1 MTTRSFSPSP
11 DQPEIPHGI
20 AAHPLAPSDG
30 GPADGSPPTSRP
42 SQEGPAQTDPE
53 GENVDPMHRLVHAAV
68 ADRPLEEVLQLIT
81 LLEQSPKY
89 AQATVDALRAVGV
102 DRSVEDV
109 TRLVTLLTRPP
120 RNPDCA
126 DEAIRAAAENR
137 PVEDVS
143 RLMAL
148 LQRAPLE
155 PHCGEEA
162 VRAAAGRPVEE
173 LVQLIG
179 RLAEE
184 AEDAEQIE
192 QAEQQDASGQASR
205 PATDRSTAALP
216 ESPSGRAPADPRDA
230 DRAGDR
236 PAARRRRPRRPR
248 TATRRTA
255 PPLWP
260 RLIAAATLVLCGLSY
275 FPLHRDGAS
284 GTAYG
289 FALGVSILCVLL
301 APALILHG
309 GLFVLAVSVVVP
321 AALAALQLFDGRFHS
336 SRLSQALR
344 ITAAPPWFA
353 GLMAV
358 LAALAA
364 LTALLALL
372 ASRRFGRQLDLPGDP
387 DHRALADASQAPQ

>member
-11 DQPEIPHGI
+11 DRPDIPHGT
-20 AAHPLAPSDG
+20 APHPLAPSDG

-42 SQEGPAQTDPE
+42 SQEGPAQTGPE
-53 GENVDPMHRLVHAAV
+53 GENADPVHRLVHAAV
-68 ADRPLEEVLQLIT
+68 SDRPLDEVLQLIT

-89 AQATVDALRAVGV
+89 AQATADALRAVGV

-109 TRLVTLLTRPP
+109 TRLVTLLTQPP
-120 RNPDCA
+120 RHPDSA

-137 PVEDVS
+137 PVEDVT

-184 AEDAEQIE
+184 
-192 QAEQQDASGQASR
+192 QDASA
-205 PATDRSTAALP
+205 RS
-216 ESPSGRAPADPRDA
+216 SGRAADQYTATAAAPVHEANDPEST
-230 DRAGDR
+230 DHR
-236 PAARRRRPRRPR
+236 PAAREHRPRRPR
-248 TATRRTA
+248 TAPRRAA

-260 RLIAAATLVLCGLSY
+260 RFIAAATLVLCGLSY

-284 GTAYG
+284 GTAFG

-301 APALILHG
+301 APAVILHG
-309 GLFVLAVSVVVP
+309 GLSVLAVSMVVP

-336 SRLSQALR
+336 PRLSEALGT
-344 ITAAPPWFA
+344 TAAPSWFA

-372 ASRRFGRQLDLPGDP
+372 ASRRFGRQLDLPGHP
-387 DHRALADASQAPQ
+387 GHRVLADAYQPPQ

>member
-11 DQPEIPHGI
+11 DQPDIPRDG
-20 AAHPLAPSDG
+20 AADPLM
-30 GPADGSPPTSRP
+30 PA
-42 SQEGPAQTDPE
+42 A
-53 GENVDPMHRLVHAAV
+53 GEYTDPMHGLVHAAV

-109 TRLVTLLTRPP
+109 TRLVTLLTQPP

-126 DEAIRAAAENR
+126 DEAIRAAAEYR
-137 PVEDVS
+137 PVEDVT

-148 LQRAPLE
+148 LHRAPLE

-162 VRAAAGRPVEE
+162 VRAAASRPVEE
-173 LVQLIG
+173 LVLLIG
-179 RLAEE
+179 RLSEE
-184 AEDAEQIE
+184 QSAPV
-192 QAEQQDASGQASR
+192 R
-205 PATDRSTAALP
+205 VPAVEADQSVTPVSQEPGPTP
-216 ESPSGRAPADPRDA
+216 E
-230 DRAGDR
+230 RAGGGR
-236 PAARRRRPRRPR
+236 TTPQHRPRRP
-248 TATRRTA
+248 RTA

-260 RLIAAATLVLCGLSY
+260 RLIAAVALVLCGLSY

-284 GTAYG
+284 GAAYG
-289 FALGVSILCVLL
+289 SALGVSVLCVLL
-301 APALILHG
+301 APALVLHG
-309 GLFVLAVSVVVP
+309 SLPVLAVSVVVP
-321 AALAALQLFDGRFHS
+321 TALAAIQLFDGRFHS
-336 SRLSQALR
+336 TRLSEALR
-344 ITAAPPWFA
+344 ITAAPSWFA

-372 ASRRFGRQLDLPGDP
+372 ATRRFGRHLDLPDP
-387 DHRALADASQAPQ
+387 PHDLPLAEVGQTPL

>member
-11 DQPEIPHGI
+11 DRPDIPHGT
-20 AAHPLAPSDG
+20 AVDPLAPSDG

-42 SQEGPAQTDPE
+42 SQEGPARTGHE
-53 GENVDPMHRLVHAAV
+53 GENSDPMHRLVQAAV
-68 ADRPLEEVLQLIT
+68 ADRPLDEVLQLIT

-120 RNPDCA
+120 RHPDCA
-126 DEAIRAAAENR
+126 DEAIRAAAESR
-137 PVEDVS
+137 PVEDVT

-148 LQRAPLE
+148 LQQAPLE

-184 AEDAEQIE
+184 
-192 QAEQQDASGQASR
+192 QDVSARGSERAADQNT
-205 PATDRSTAALP
+205 PRSTAPGQDAHDAPDP
-216 ESPSGRAPADPRDA
+216 ESTDGH
-230 DRAGDR
+230 R
-236 PAARRRRPRRPR
+236 PAVRQHRPRRVR
-248 TATRRTA
+248 TATRRAA

-260 RLIAAATLVLCGLSY
+260 RLIAAAALVLCGLLY
-275 FPLHRDGAS
+275 FPLHRAGAS
-284 GTAYG
+284 GTAFG
-289 FALGVSILCVLL
+289 CVLGVSILCVLL
-301 APALILHG
+301 APAVILHG
-309 GLFVLAVSVVVP
+309 GLSVLAVSMVVP

-336 SRLSQALR
+336 TRLSDALR
-344 ITAAPPWFA
+344 ITAAPSWFA

-372 ASRRFGRQLDLPGDP
+372 ASRRFGRQLDLPGHP
-387 DHRALADASQAPQ
+387 DQPALADANRTPQ

>member
-1 MTTRSFSPSP
+1 MTIRSFSPSP
-11 DQPEIPHGI
+11 DQPDIPHGT
-20 AAHPLAPSDG
+20 AAHGFEPSDG
-30 GPADGSPPTSRP
+30 GPADPTPPTSRP
-42 SQEGPAQTDPE
+42 TQEGPAPTGPE

-68 ADRPLEEVLQLIT
+68 ADRPLDEVLQLIT

-89 AQATVDALRAVGV
+89 AQATVDALRAVGE

-109 TRLVTLLTRPP
+109 TRLVTLLTQPP
-120 RNPDCA
+120 RSPDCA

-137 PVEDVS
+137 PVEDVT

-162 VRAAAGRPVEE
+162 VRAAAGRPVED

-184 AEDAEQIE
+184 
-192 QAEQQDASGQASR
+192 QDASARAPG
-205 PATDRSTAALP
+205 PAADRSTAPLHEA
-216 ESPSGRAPADPRDA
+216 SGRTPADTHEPEP
-230 DRAGDR
+230 AGDR
-236 PAARRRRPRRPR
+236 PAARQRRARRPR
-248 TATRRTA
+248 TTTRRGT
-255 PPLWP
+255 PPVWP
-260 RLIAAATLVLCGLSY
+260 RLIASAALILCGLSY

-284 GTAYG
+284 ATAYG

-301 APALILHG
+301 APALVLHG

-353 GLMAV
+353 GLIAV

-372 ASRRFGRQLDLPGDP
+372 ATRRFGRQLDLPGPP
-387 DHRALADASQAPQ
+387 DHRALADANQTPQ

>member
-1 MTTRSFSPSP
+1 MTIRSFPPSP
-11 DQPEIPHGI
+11 DQPDIPHGTP
-20 AAHPLAPSDG
+20 AHAFAPSDG
-30 GPADGSPPTSRP
+30 GPADGTPPTSRP
-42 SQEGPAQTDPE
+42 TQEGSAQPGPE

-68 ADRPLEEVLQLIT
+68 ADRPLDEVLQLIT

-109 TRLVTLLTRPP
+109 TRLVALLTQPP
-120 RNPDCA
+120 RDPESA

-137 PVEDVS
+137 PVEDVT

-148 LQRAPLE
+148 LQRAQVE
-155 PHCGEEA
+155 PHCGEEM

-184 AEDAEQIE
+184 
-192 QAEQQDASGQASR
+192 QDASVRAPG
-205 PATDRSTAALP
+205 PAAERSTAPLYEAP
-216 ESPSGRAPADPRDA
+216 GRTPADTHEPEPA
-230 DRAGDR
+230 DDR
-236 PAARRRRPRRPR
+236 PAARQRRARRPR
-248 TATRRTA
+248 TTTRRTA
-255 PPLWP
+255 PPVWP
-260 RLIAAATLVLCGLSY
+260 RLIASAVLILCGLSY

-301 APALILHG
+301 APALVLQG

-353 GLMAV
+353 GLIAA

-372 ASRRFGRQLDLPGDP
+372 ASRRFGRQLDLPGHP
-387 DHRALADASQAPQ
+387 DHRALADANQTPQ

>member
-1 MTTRSFSPSP
+1 MTIRSFSPSP
-11 DQPEIPHGI
+11 DRPDIPHGT
-20 AAHPLAPSDG
+20 AAHALTPSDG
-30 GPADGSPPTSRP
+30 GPADRTPPTSRP
-42 SQEGPAQTDPE
+42 SQEGSAQTGPE
-53 GENVDPMHRLVHAAV
+53 GENVDPMHRLVQAAI
-68 ADRPLEEVLQLIT
+68 ADRPLDEVLQLIT

-89 AQATVDALRAVGV
+89 AQATVDALRAVGES
-102 DRSVEDV
+102 RSVEDV
-109 TRLVTLLTRPP
+109 TRLVTLLTQPP
-120 RNPDCA
+120 RSPDCA

-137 PVEDVS
+137 PVEDVT

-184 AEDAEQIE
+184 
-192 QAEQQDASGQASR
+192 QDASAPG
-205 PATDRSTAALP
+205 PAAERSTAALH
-216 ESPSGRAPADPRDA
+216 ESPGQTPADTHEPEP
-230 DRAGDR
+230 AGDR
-236 PAARRRRPRRPR
+236 PAARQRRARRPR
-248 TATRRTA
+248 TTTRRGA
-255 PPLWP
+255 PPVWP
-260 RLIAAATLVLCGLSY
+260 RLIASAALILCGLSY

-284 GTAYG
+284 ATAYG

-301 APALILHG
+301 APALVLQG

-353 GLMAV
+353 GLIAV
-358 LAALAA
+358 FAALAA

-372 ASRRFGRQLDLPGDP
+372 ASRRFGRQLDLPGPP
-387 DHRALADASQAPQ
+387 DHRALADANQAPQ

>member
-11 DQPEIPHGI
+11 DQPDIPHGS
-20 AAHPLAPSDG
+20 AA
-30 GPADGSPPTSRP
+30 
-42 SQEGPAQTDPE
+42 PAQAGPE
-53 GENVDPMHRLVHAAV
+53 DEHADPMHGLVRAAV

-126 DEAIRAAAENR
+126 DEAIRAAAECR
-137 PVEDVS
+137 PVEDVT
-143 RLMAL
+143 RLMDL
-148 LQRAPLE
+148 LHQAPLE
-155 PHCGEEA
+155 PHCAEEA

-184 AEDAEQIE
+184 
-192 QAEQQDASGQASR
+192 QDAPGHVSGMAADQ
-205 PATDRSTAALP
+205 STAQAAPVSDTAGRIPAGPPDP
-216 ESPSGRAPADPRDA
+216 E
-230 DRAGDR
+230 RAGGR
-236 PAARRRRPRRPR
+236 TARQHRPRRPR
-248 TATRRTA
+248 TATRGSA
-255 PPLWP
+255 PPAWP
-260 RLIAAATLVLCGLSY
+260 RLFAAAALVLCGLSY

-284 GTAYG
+284 DTAYG

-301 APALILHG
+301 APALVLHG
-309 GLFVLAVSVVVP
+309 SVSVLAVATVVP
-321 AALAALQLFDGRFHS
+321 AALAAIQLFDGRFHS
-336 SRLSQALR
+336 TRLSQALR

-372 ASRRFGRQLDLPGDP
+372 ASRRFGRQLDLPGHP
-387 DHRALADASQAPQ
+387 DDRAPAEASQTPQ

>member
-1 MTTRSFSPSP
+1 MTTSSFSPSP
-11 DQPEIPHGI
+11 DRPDISRDS
-20 AAHPLAPSDG
+20 AADPLV
-30 GPADGSPPTSRP
+30 PA
-42 SQEGPAQTDPE
+42 EGAYI
-53 GENVDPMHRLVHAAV
+53 DPMHSLVHAAV
-68 ADRPLEEVLQLIT
+68 ADRPLDEVLQLIT

-102 DRSVEDV
+102 NRSVEDV

-120 RNPDCA
+120 RDPDCA
-126 DEAIRAAAENR
+126 DETIRAAAENR
-137 PVEDVS
+137 PVEDVT

-148 LQRAPLE
+148 LHRAPLE

-162 VRAAAGRPVEE
+162 VRAAAARPVEE

-184 AEDAEQIE
+184 QSA
-192 QAEQQDASGQASR
+192 
-205 PATDRSTAALP
+205 PARALGVAPVQSTAPDAPPP
-216 ESPSGRAPADPRDA
+216 EPPRHAPADPYGPEGTD
-230 DRAGDR
+230 DRT
-236 PAARRRRPRRPR
+236 ARQRRPRRRPSTTPR
-248 TATRRTA
+248 RGA
-255 PPLWP
+255 PPVWP
-260 RLIAAATLVLCGLSY
+260 RLIAAVALVLCGLSY

-284 GTAYG
+284 ADAYG

-309 GLFVLAVSVVVP
+309 SLAVLGLSMVVP
-321 AALAALQLFDGRFHS
+321 AALAAIQLFNGRFHS
-336 SRLSQALR
+336 TRLSEALR

-372 ASRRFGRQLDLPGDP
+372 ASRRFGRQLGLPDPP
-387 DHRALADASQAPQ
+387 DHRPLAGAGRTPQ

>member
-1 MTTRSFSPSP
+1 MTIRSFSPSP
-11 DQPEIPHGI
+11 DQPDIPHGT
-20 AAHPLAPSDG
+20 AAHGFEPSDG
-30 GPADGSPPTSRP
+30 GPADPTPPTSRP
-42 SQEGPAQTDPE
+42 TQEGPAPTGPE

-68 ADRPLEEVLQLIT
+68 ADRPLDEVLQLIT

-89 AQATVDALRAVGV
+89 AQATVDALRAVGE

-109 TRLVTLLTRPP
+109 TRLVTLLTQPP
-120 RNPDCA
+120 RSPDCA

-137 PVEDVS
+137 PVEDVT

-162 VRAAAGRPVEE
+162 VRAAAGRPVED

-184 AEDAEQIE
+184 
-192 QAEQQDASGQASR
+192 QDASARAPG
-205 PATDRSTAALP
+205 PAADRSTAPLHEA
-216 ESPSGRAPADPRDA
+216 SGRTPAGTHEPEP
-230 DRAGDR
+230 AGDR
-236 PAARRRRPRRPR
+236 PAAWQRRARRPR
-248 TATRRTA
+248 TTTRRGA
-255 PPLWP
+255 PPVWP
-260 RLIAAATLVLCGLSY
+260 RLIASAALILCGLSY

-284 GTAYG
+284 ATAYG

-301 APALILHG
+301 APALVLHG

-353 GLMAV
+353 GLIAV

-372 ASRRFGRQLDLPGDP
+372 ATRRFGRQLNLRGHP
-387 DHRALADASQAPQ
+387 DHRALADANQTPQ

>member
-89 AQATVDALRAVGV
+89 AQATIDALRAVGV

-126 DEAIRAAAENR
+126 DEAIRAAAEHR
-137 PVEDVS
+137 PVEDVT

-184 AEDAEQIE
+184 AEDAEQ
-192 QAEQQDASGQASR
+192 AEQQGATAQASGPVS
-205 PATDRSTAALP
+205 DRSAAPLSEP
-216 ESPSGRAPADPRDA
+216 SPGRTPADPRDT
-230 DRAGDR
+230 DRADDR

-248 TATRRTA
+248 TTARRTA

-260 RLIAAATLVLCGLSY
+260 RLIAAAALVLCGLSY

-372 ASRRFGRQLDLPGDP
+372 ASRRFGRQLDLPPGDP
-387 DHRALADASQAPQ
+387 DHRALADASQTPQ

>member
-1 MTTRSFSPSP
+1 MTIRSFSPSP
-11 DQPEIPHGI
+11 DQPDIPHGTP
-20 AAHPLAPSDG
+20 AHAFAPSDG
-30 GPADGSPPTSRP
+30 GPADGTPPTSRP
-42 SQEGPAQTDPE
+42 TQEGSAQPGPE

-68 ADRPLEEVLQLIT
+68 ADRPLDEVLQLIT

-109 TRLVTLLTRPP
+109 TRLVALLTQPP
-120 RNPDCA
+120 RDPESA

-137 PVEDVS
+137 PVEDVT

-148 LQRAPLE
+148 LQRAQVE
-155 PHCGEEA
+155 PHCGEEM

-184 AEDAEQIE
+184 
-192 QAEQQDASGQASR
+192 QDASTRAPGS
-205 PATDRSTAALP
+205 ATERSTAPLHEAP
-216 ESPSGRAPADPRDA
+216 GRTPADTHEPEPA
-230 DRAGDR
+230 DDR
-236 PAARRRRPRRPR
+236 PAARQRRARRPR
-248 TATRRTA
+248 TTTRRTA
-255 PPLWP
+255 PPVWP
-260 RLIAAATLVLCGLSY
+260 RLIASAVLILCGLSY

-284 GTAYG
+284 ATAYG

-301 APALILHG
+301 APALVLQG

-353 GLMAV
+353 GLIAV

-372 ASRRFGRQLDLPGDP
+372 ASRRFGRQLDLPGHP
-387 DHRALADASQAPQ
+387 DHRALADANQTPQ

>member
-1 MTTRSFSPSP
+1 MTIRSFSPSP
-11 DQPEIPHGI
+11 DQPEIPHDS
-20 AAHPLAPSDG
+20 AAHPLVPADG
-30 GPADGSPPTSRP
+30 GPADGSPPPRP
-42 SQEGPAQTDPE
+42 SSQEGPAQTGPE
-53 GENVDPMHRLVHAAV
+53 GEYTDPMHGLVHAAV
-68 ADRPLEEVLQLIT
+68 ADRPLEEVLQFIT

-126 DEAIRAAAENR
+126 DEAIRAAAECR
-137 PVEDVS
+137 PVEDVT
-143 RLMAL
+143 RLMTL
-148 LQRAPLE
+148 LRRAPLE

-162 VRAAAGRPVEE
+162 VRAAASRPVEE

-184 AEDAEQIE
+184 QSAAAHAPEAAADQSTAPAASLYE
-192 QAEQQDASGQASR
+192 APGRTPAATHDPQDA
-205 PATDRSTAALP
+205 D
-216 ESPSGRAPADPRDA
+216 
-230 DRAGDR
+230 DR
-236 PAARRRRPRRPR
+236 PARQRRSRRPR
-248 TATRRTA
+248 TTTRRTA
-255 PPLWP
+255 PPVWP
-260 RLIAAATLVLCGLSY
+260 RLIAAAALVLCGLSY

-284 GTAYG
+284 GAAYG

-301 APALILHG
+301 APALMLHG
-309 GLFVLAVSVVVP
+309 GLPVLAASMVVP
-321 AALAALQLFDGRFHS
+321 AALAAIQLFDGRFHS
-336 SRLSQALR
+336 TRLSQALR

-372 ASRRFGRQLDLPGDP
+372 ASRRFGRHLDLPDHP
-387 DHRALADASQAPQ
+387 DHRPLAEANRTPQ

>member
-30 GPADGSPPTSRP
+30 GPGDGSPPTSRP
-42 SQEGPAQTDPE
+42 SQESPVQTGPE
-53 GENVDPMHRLVHAAV
+53 GENADPMHRLVHAAV
-68 ADRPLEEVLQLIT
+68 ADRPLDEVLQLIT

-109 TRLVTLLTRPP
+109 TRLVTLLTQPP

-126 DEAIRAAAENR
+126 DEAIRAAAERR
-137 PVEDVS
+137 PVEEVT

-148 LQRAPLE
+148 LQQAPLE

-184 AEDAEQIE
+184 
-192 QAEQQDASGQASR
+192 QDASAQVSR
-205 PATDRSTAALP
+205 PAAGRSTAPLHEP
-216 ESPSGRAPADPRDA
+216 PGPTPADTHDPE
-230 DRAGDR
+230 RAGDR
-236 PAARRRRPRRPR
+236 PAARQRRPRRPH
-248 TATRRTA
+248 TATHRTT

-260 RLIAAATLVLCGLSY
+260 RLIAAAALVLCGLAY

-284 GTAYG
+284 GTAFG
-289 FALGVSILCVLL
+289 FALGVSVLCVLL
-301 APALILHG
+301 APALVLHG
-309 GLFVLAVSVVVP
+309 GLFVLAVSMVVP

-336 SRLSQALR
+336 TRLSQALR
-344 ITAAPPWFA
+344 ITAAPPWLA
-353 GLMAV
+353 GLMSV
-358 LAALAA
+358 LAALTA

-372 ASRRFGRQLDLPGDP
+372 ASRRFGRQLDLPGHP
-387 DHRALADASQAPQ
+387 DQRALADANQTPQ

>member
-1 MTTRSFSPSP
+1 
-11 DQPEIPHGI
+11 
-20 AAHPLAPSDG
+20 
-30 GPADGSPPTSRP
+30 
-42 SQEGPAQTDPE
+42 
-53 GENVDPMHRLVHAAV
+53 
-68 ADRPLEEVLQLIT
+68 
-81 LLEQSPKY
+81 
-89 AQATVDALRAVGV
+89 V

-109 TRLVTLLTRPP
+109 TRLVTLLTQPP
-120 RNPDCA
+120 RNPDSA
-126 DEAIRAAAENR
+126 DEAIRAAAERR
-137 PVEDVS
+137 PVEEVT

-179 RLAEE
+179 RLTEE
-184 AEDAEQIE
+184 
-192 QAEQQDASGQASR
+192 QDASA
-205 PATDRSTAALP
+205 
-216 ESPSGRAPADPRDA
+216 RAPGPAAEMAMAPLYETHGRTPADSHYPE
-230 DRAGDR
+230 RAGDR
-236 PAARRRRPRRPR
+236 PAARQRRPRRPR
-248 TATRRTA
+248 TTTRRTA
-255 PPLWP
+255 PPVWP
-260 RLIAAATLVLCGLSY
+260 RLIAAAALVLCGLSY

-289 FALGVSILCVLL
+289 FALGVSVLCVLL

-309 GLFVLAVSVVVP
+309 GLFVLAVSMVVP

-344 ITAAPPWFA
+344 ITAAPTWFA

-372 ASRRFGRQLDLPGDP
+372 ASRRFGRQLDLPGHP
-387 DHRALADASQAPQ
+387 DHRALADANQTPQ

>member
-11 DQPEIPHGI
+11 DRPDIPHGT
-20 AAHPLAPSDG
+20 AAHQLAPSDG

-42 SQEGPAQTDPE
+42 SQEGPSRTGPE
-53 GENVDPMHRLVHAAV
+53 SENSDPMHRLVHAAV

-126 DEAIRAAAENR
+126 DEAIRAAAESR
-137 PVEDVS
+137 PVEEVT

-148 LQRAPLE
+148 LERAPLE

-179 RLAEE
+179 RLTEE
-184 AEDAEQIE
+184 
-192 QAEQQDASGQASR
+192 QDASTRGSERAADQQPPPYTA
-205 PATDRSTAALP
+205 PAHDP
-216 ESPSGRAPADPRDA
+216 ESTDGR
-230 DRAGDR
+230 R
-236 PAARRRRPRRPR
+236 PAARRHRPRRAR
-248 TATRRTA
+248 TTTRRAA

-260 RLIAAATLVLCGLSY
+260 RLIAAAALVLCGLSY
-275 FPLHRDGAS
+275 FPLHRAGAA
-284 GTAYG
+284 GTAFG

-301 APALILHG
+301 APAVIFHG
-309 GLFVLAVSVVVP
+309 GLSVLVVSMVVP

-336 SRLSQALR
+336 TRLSDALR
-344 ITAAPPWFA
+344 ITAAPSWFA

-372 ASRRFGRQLDLPGDP
+372 ASRRFGRQLDLPAHP
-387 DHRALADASQAPQ
+387 DHLSPAEANQTLQ